1 MTTED
6 LIRELN
12 SNPTTEKEIGYNN
25 AIIKILKEST
35 LKSDPR
41 ELLKKAFDKT
51 GNLSLF
57 HTIDYPDIINKLN
70 TSKTSGSK
78 PQAVRD
84 LKEYVELG
92 LKDTKDI
99 ADIFFELN

>member
-35 LKSDPR
+35 L
-41 ELLKKAFDKT
+41 
-51 GNLSLF
+51 
-57 HTIDYPDIINKLN
+57 
-70 TSKTSGSK
+70 
-78 PQAVRD
+78 
-84 LKEYVELG
+84 
-92 LKDTKDI
+92 
-99 ADIFFELN
+99 